1 MTATKTATLDI
12 LSTTP
17 YANQYGYSDVSPFEI
32 VRQVSERTLEVRA
45 LRTERAVWTPKVYI
59 GGFAAHIGRGARRD
73 RPKVNRLISN
83 QHEQRWN
90 VTVNPDAPVV
100 RIRLGKRGWKD
111 SNGNAFRLNAS
122 PVKFYDF
129 NF

>member
-1 MTATKTATLDI
+1 MTTTQTAALDI
-12 LSTTP
+12 ASTP

-45 LRTERAVWTPKVYI
+45 LRTERAVWTPDVHV
-59 GGFAAHIGRGARRD
+59 GGFFAH
-73 RPKVNRLISN
+73 ISN
-83 QHEQRWN
+83 QSDQRW
-90 VTVNPDAPVV
+90 TITPNPSAPVV

-111 SNGNAFRLNAS
+111 SCGNAFRLNAS

>member
-1 MTATKTATLDI
+1 MTTTKTATLDI
-12 LSTTP
+12 VATP
-17 YANQYGYSDVSPFEI
+17 YANHEGYSDINPYEI

-45 LRTERAVWTPKVYI
+45 LRTERAEWTPTVHV
-59 GGFAAHIGRGARRD
+59 GGFFAH
-73 RPKVNRLISN
+73 VSN

-90 VTVNPDAPVV
+90 VTVNPDATVF

-111 SNGNAFRLNAS
+111 SNGNAFRLSAT
-122 PVKFYDF
+122 PVKYYDL